1 LTELS
6 LRQKASNA
14 LPGHE
19 FVETE
24 IKLPAAGLVRKCGS
38 SDAGLQLGTTY
49 NLYKRLLA
57 IASHDAPIKFTRTRK
72 STRSLN
78 LRSKRLSQERS

>member
-1 LTELS
+1 LTELL

-14 LPGHE
+14 LPDHE

-24 IKLPAAGLVRKCGS
+24 IKLPAGVVRKCGS
-38 SDAGLQLGTTY
+38 SDAGLQLAITY
-49 NLYKRLLA
+49 NLCKRLLA
-57 IASHDAPIKFTRTRK
+57 IASHDAPTKFTRK